1 MEVDQLVT
9 NGLPEGRGLD
19 LGCGDGLLTRI
30 VLQAAGPREMIGI
43 DPDPAEAAQARS
55 LGIYSAVHA
64 VGGDSV
70 PERDAGFD
78 WVLSNSVLEHIE
90 HIEPVLEEVGRL
102 LRPNGKFVFTVP
114 GPEFHAC
121 LRGPLVP
128 GTSRADYLRRLDDRL
143 AHRRYWGPA
152 EWQSALAPHGVHVVS
167 GVGYLDA
174 AQAQRWESISRV
186 TAGVLYGL
194 AARRRQPIE
203 IQRGLGMRKPGRR
216 MPLRVARMV
225 ASLLSAGL
233 NGSPAASSFGG
244 ARKFGC
250 YLITAIK
257 SESVAV

>member
-1 MEVDQLVT
+1 MT
-9 NGLPEGRGLD
+9 KGLPEGRGLD

-30 VLQAAGPREMIGI
+30 VLQAAGPREMVGI
-43 DPDPAEAAQARS
+43 DPDPAEAAQALQ

-64 VGGDSV
+64 VGGDRV
-70 PERDAGFD
+70 PERDASFD

-90 HIEPVLEEVGRL
+90 QIEPVIAEVARL
-102 LRPNGKFVFTVP
+102 LRPDGNLVFTVP

-128 GTSRADYLRRLDDRL
+128 GTSRADYLRHLDDRL
-143 AHRRYWGPA
+143 AHHRYWGPA
-152 EWQSALAPHGVHVVS
+152 EWQSALVPHGIHVVS

-194 AARRRQPIE
+194 ADRRRQPIE
-203 IQRGLGMRKPGRR
+203 IQRGLGLRKPGRR
-216 MPLRVARMV
+216 MPLRLARMLANV
-225 ASLLSAGL
+225 LSAGL
-233 NGSPAASSFGG
+233 NGSPAGASSIGRDH
-244 ARKFGC
+244 APKFGC

-257 SESVAV
+257 SENVAT